1 MITYEQQLTANPMW
15 ALQEGS
21 MHFERESAVF
31 KTLTKIARR
40 LDELNIPYAI
50 AGGMAMFLH
59 GYRRFTEVVDVIV
72 AKEYLQTIHDELEG
86 RGYLPVFTGSKNLR
100 DTEHGVRI
108 EFLIA
113 GQYPGDG
120 LPKSVAFPRPDNVAV
135 DIEGIQCVSLDKLIE
150 LKLASGTAKGR
161 RKDLGD
167 VQEMIRALKLGE
179 EFAERLDESVRE
191 LYREIWAE
199 LSSDDALDQD

>member
-1 MITYEQQLTANPMW
+1 MITYEQQLNADPLW

-40 LDELNIPYAI
+40 LDELHIPYAI

-59 GYRRFTEVVDVIV
+59 GYRRFTEDVDMIV
-72 AKEYLQTIHDELEG
+72 AKDDLQTIHDALEG
-86 RGYLPVFTGSKNLR
+86 RGYLPVFAGSTNLR
-100 DTEHGVRI
+100 DVEHGVRI
-108 EFLIA
+108 EFLVA

-120 LPKSVAFPRPDNVAV
+120 LPKAVAFPAPDEVAV
-135 DIEGIQCVSLDKLIE
+135 DVEGIQCVALDKLIE

-167 VQEMIRALKLGE
+167 VQEMIRVLNLSE

-191 LYREIWAE
+191 LYCELREE
-199 LSSDDALDQD
+199 LNSGDE